1 MPAKIRFQTR
11 VEINRRSK
19 EGRNRFPMQVD
30 GSEVILRERR
40 LSPDRRHPGLKTQEV
55 KVSSE
60 EFAVLFEAY
69 KQHG

>member
-1 MPAKIRFQTR
+1 MSAKIRFQTR
-11 VEINRRSK
+11 AEVNRRNK
-19 EGRNRFPMQVD
+19 KVRNRFPMQVD
-30 GSEVILRERR
+30 GGEVVLRERR

-60 EFAVLFEAY
+60 EFALLFEAY